1 MAELW
6 TLVFKVYLSFTPE
19 ACHQGDKLLF
29 TLIDSLSSPWS
40 EILLSSPATNFSLLK
55 DITSLI
61 YFFYSLQ
68 TGFYVIFLLLLS
80 YSLMYGSTRL
90 DPTLYKGAADSLRG
104 FCEILTLVMVVLYAC
119 EEINQIRK

>member
-1 MAELW
+1 MLARFDPKYWAILEVIFYRVAL
-6 TLVFKVYLSFTPE
+6 YQ
-19 ACHQGDKLLF
+19 HQ
-29 TLIDSLSSPWS
+29 
-40 EILLSSPATNFSLLK
+40 ATNFSLLK
-55 DITSLI
+55 GQYRLTTITSVTFKCFCLI

-68 TGFYVIFLLLLS
+68 AGFHVIFLLLFS

-104 FCEILTLVMVVLYAC
+104 ICELLTLVVVVVYAC

>member
-1 MAELW
+1 MQYRFCPNTEPYLKGNLTELS
-6 TLVFKVYLSFTPE
+6 TDSFE
-19 ACHQGDKLLF
+19 
-29 TLIDSLSSPWS
+29 
-40 EILLSSPATNFSLLK
+40 ATNFLLLK
-55 DITSLI
+55 GNLSIITIVASKCFFF

-68 TGFYVIFLLLLS
+68 AGFYVIFLLLLS

-104 FCEILTLVMVVLYAC
+104 FCEILTLVMVVFYIS